1 MIYGKAFYKSLPKE
15 LRDKLPSGLKR
26 IVIDIP
32 HDGAVRL
39 LCEILVDKDIARPL
53 VEAALS
59 ADIEV
64 DIAEV
69 PSPTIDDPNGN
80 TFDEGNVIDDGRGS
94 DGS

>member
-15 LRDKLPSGLKR
+15 LRDKLPSRARRL
-26 IVIDIP
+26 VIDIP
-32 HDGAVRL
+32 HDGPVRL
-39 LCEILVDKDIARPL
+39 LCEILVDEDIARPL

-69 PSPTIDDPNGN
+69 PSPASDDPHGN
-80 TFDEGNVIDDGRGS
+80 TFDEGNVIDEPARK
-94 DGS
+94 